1 MRNMAILSVCEN
13 REGEKMI
20 KYSRAIPVRI
30 HHTALF
36 FYADISTFPI
46 IADIVMTLI
55 RYHFN
60 VLPCINYPLC
70 RRVKVEYGFFPLLF
84 ILFLIAISQRV
95 HMTFSH
101 LAQVDKDY

>member
-1 MRNMAILSVCEN
+1 
-13 REGEKMI
+13 MI

-70 RRVKVEYGFFPLLF
+70 RRVKVEYGFFPS
-84 ILFLIAISQRV
+84 LIYS
-95 HMTFSH
+95 FSNCNFTESAH
-101 LAQVDKDY
+101 DI